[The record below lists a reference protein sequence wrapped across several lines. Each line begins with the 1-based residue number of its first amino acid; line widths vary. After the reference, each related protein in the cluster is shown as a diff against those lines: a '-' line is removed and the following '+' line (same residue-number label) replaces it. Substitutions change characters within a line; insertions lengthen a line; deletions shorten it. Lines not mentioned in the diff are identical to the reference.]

1 MNTRRKFLKTTAQVS
16 AFTFLYGQLFAYKGS
31 RIPTTF
37 KLPSDAGYNMELLRG
52 GVGFFTER
60 GGTIGWMASEDGI
73 VVVDT
78 QFPEQS
84 QHLVDELMKLKK
96 GKVDLLINTHHHG
109 DHTAGNKVYAEL
121 TDTILA
127 HDNSKSNQMKSAQNR
142 GNEADQ
148 LYPTETFSTH
158 IQKKIGSETIDLKY
172 FGAAHTNGDSIT
184 HFQNANVAHLG
195 DLVFNR
201 RFPYIDTGAGANIS
215 NWVNVLD
222 DVLNTY
228 DNETIFM
235 WGHARDGF
243 DIKGGKEDIKAF
255 QNYLEKLLDFGEKSI
270 KAGKSLE
277 ELMENTTVIPG
288 AEEWQGKGIE
298 RSLKAVYAE
307 IGKE

>member
-1 MNTRRKFLKTTAQVS
+1 MS
-16 AFTFLYGQLFAYKGS
+16 
-31 RIPTTF
+31 
-37 KLPSDAGYNMELLRG
+37 
-52 GVGFFTER
+52 
-60 GGTIGWMASEDGI
+60 
-73 VVVDT
+73 
-78 QFPEQS
+78 
-84 QHLVDELMKLKK
+84 
-96 GKVDLLINTHHHG
+96 
-109 DHTAGNKVYAEL
+109 
-121 TDTILA
+121 
-127 HDNSKSNQMKSAQNR
+127 
-142 GNEADQ
+142 
-148 LYPTETFSTH
+148 
-158 IQKKIGSETIDLKY
+158 
-172 FGAAHTNGDSIT
+172 
-184 HFQNANVAHLG
+184 QNANVAHLG